1 MGRNFGRT
9 VRFDGSSVDLV
20 VVSPRNGFVE
30 ATFVDVQQNFENT

>member
-1 MGRNFGRT
+1 MEWVGISVET

-30 ATFVDVQQNFENT
+30 ALKRLS